1 MSSILVSSTQ
11 ACSDEYFNH
20 TPTGQWGCKLCAGR
34 TFKDKNR
41 HARLKTHI
49 DRVRVELGRV
59 NAFRST
65 PAPPGLGARSLRT
78 ESPAL
83 DPMLDPMLPVDGD
96 VPIED
101 GTVST
106 EHDSHRHDDVDM
118 SHVFDHE
125 SDELESLYDSS
136 QRIDLDFS
144 ESEKSSIELDH
155 FLDDSSDNDHGDIEA
170 GSTAEGERVG
180 MIDSRLPWYPLRKKE
195 HAAALLILGTGRN
208 LMSTSEYNRLRRILK
223 MVINFHLPEIGHV
236 KEIRRELKDRLG
248 LRVLEKTSPLGNPCF
263 TLSITD
269 IITQEL
275 SNPEV
280 ASHLEFFPEI
290 DKGVTVD
297 RYSQSKKWRE
307 ELPPRLRVPMV
318 DVDGEHFYIYEP
330 AQLQNSRVV
339 VPTFFYKN
347 ERGVVQAKCLEIDSI
362 GPHDYLMAAES
373 KFEWPGFLDVD
384 VQTFATSYPRI
395 VLRNGQKWCESRAR
409 LLQSTAYGS
418 KIIELP
424 NAWRVKANG
433 LAIRSV
439 PIALYSD
446 DTSGNVSK
454 KWNKHMSYY
463 FTLAGLKPKLTN
475 QEYHI
480 HPLCTS
486 NIASA
491 LEQGDQIV
499 DEINHASTTGFRAY
513 DCNTREDVLVIP
525 FILCHMGDSPMHS
538 EISNTTNPSGTLSPC
553 RICNLTVESRAE
565 KQTETYIQQFVG
577 INENWLP
584 ATLPFR
590 NWKRTQQQTKELW
603 LLTRNPKS
611 IKQFDVLSKEYG
623 ICDSLN
629 LKFAK
634 QVQEIYRANKS
645 KTKELQTTPQEI
657 VALCESLEQQFGDH
671 MFNPFLRLEG
681 FDGHLDTP
689 VESLHVVL
697 LGVTK
702 YLYRETISNLSPAEL
717 FDLQGRWQ
725 AFQIDGLNVA
735 PIQPRNMVQYANSL
749 LGKDFRVVLQA
760 APFVFFEFL
769 PDDYR
774 HCWIALVHLAS
785 LIFQTAIFNK
795 QTYIQD
801 LKIVIHRFLHALV
814 GINAQWT
821 NKPKFHILTH
831 LAVSV
836 ERFGPPGLFATEK
849 MEAQNGVTRAAS
861 VHSNRHAPGKDI
873 GNRFN
878 DERLLRMLISG
889 GSFFDTKLQMR
900 AVASKLFRKLF
911 NEREIRHGL
920 GLHLPLDHGKTV
932 KVVSVP
938 KANSAT
944 LGSDRVPQELLTQW
958 PSSQWKK
965 CAHVVLSD
973 GRKVTSGSFV
983 LVNFQP
989 RQNSPINV
997 GRVAALWSQVGS
1009 DVVVLHLKKCKML
1022 AGLHPFYG
1030 MRELKETS
1038 LEAWVLTEKVT
1049 CVLNVQHNCH
1059 EAHCAVT
1066 LTKTCRIERT
1076 VAQKKTAEV
1085 THNVSC
1091 SFILNAGAHYSSEY
1105 HRWITEHNWSPVTPE
1120 EWEQSITEGLSVWF
1134 TKCPPKTLHID
1145 ADEIASPEAEDEFG
1159 DCLGN

>member
-1 MSSILVSSTQ
+1 MSSMLVSSTQ
-11 ACSDEYFNH
+11 ACSDQYFVH
-20 TPTGQWGCKLCAGR
+20 CPTGQWLCKLCSGR
-34 TFKDKNR
+34 TFKDKSR

-49 DRVRVELGRV
+49 DRVRVELERV
-59 NAFRST
+59 TASRST
-65 PAPPGLGARSLRT
+65 PGPPGLGPRSLRN
-78 ESPAL
+78 EAAAL
-83 DPMLDPMLPVDGD
+83 DAMI
-96 VPIED
+96 PID
-101 GTVST
+101 GTSST
-106 EHDSHRHDDVDM
+106 EHEIPNQHNDIDM
-118 SHVFDHE
+118 SHVLDNE

-136 QRIDLDFS
+136 HRIELDFS
-144 ESEKSSIELDH
+144 ESGQSSIDLDQ
-155 FLDDSSDNDHGDIEA
+155 FLDDNSDHNHQESGT
-170 GSTAEGERVG
+170 GSTAERDSIG
-180 MIDSRLPWYPLRKKE
+180 MIDSWLPWYPLRKKE
-195 HAAALLILGTGRN
+195 HAAALLIMGTGRN
-208 LMSTSEYNRLRRILK
+208 LMSTAEYNRLRRILK

-236 KEIRRELKDRLG
+236 KDIRRELKDRLG

-263 TLSITD
+263 TLSVTD
-269 IITQEL
+269 IISQEL

-280 ASHLEFFPEI
+280 ATHIEFFPET

-307 ELPPRLRVPMV
+307 ELPPSLRVPMV
-318 DVDGEHFYIYEP
+318 DVDGEHFFIYEP
-330 AQLQNSRVV
+330 AQLANSRVV
-339 VPTFFYKN
+339 VPVFFYKN
-347 ERGVVQAKCLEIDSI
+347 ELGMVQAKCLEIDSI

-373 KFEWPGFLDVD
+373 KFNSPVFLDVN

-409 LLQSTAYGS
+409 LLQSTAQGS

-424 NAWRVKANG
+424 NAWRLKANG
-433 LAIRSV
+433 LRIRSV

-486 NIASA
+486 NVASA

-499 DEINHASTTGFRAY
+499 DELNQAALNGFSAY
-513 DCNTREDVLVIP
+513 DCSIKQDVLVIP

-603 LLTRNPKS
+603 ELTRNPKS
-611 IKQFDVLSKEYG
+611 IKHFDVLSKEYG
-623 ICDSLN
+623 IRDSLN
-629 LKFAK
+629 LQFAK

-645 KTKELQTTPQEI
+645 KTKELQTTQQEI
-657 VALCESLEQQFGDH
+657 VALCESLEEQFGDH
-671 MFNPFLRLEG
+671 MFNPFLRLEA

-702 YLYRETISNLSPAEL
+702 YLYRETISSLSPAEL
-717 FDLQGRWQ
+717 LAVQGRWQ
-725 AFQIDGLNVA
+725 AFQIEGLNVA
-735 PIQPRNMVQYANSL
+735 PIQPRNMVHYANSL

-769 PDDYR
+769 PDNYR

-785 LIFQTAIFNK
+785 LVLQNTIFNK
-795 QTYIQD
+795 ETYIRD
-801 LKIVIHRFLHALV
+801 LKIVIHRFLNRLV

-836 ERFGPPGLFATEK
+836 ERFGPPSLFATEK

-873 GNRFN
+873 ANRFN
-878 DERLLRMLISG
+878 DERLLRMLVSG
-889 GSFFDTKLQMR
+889 GSFFDTKLQTR
-900 AVASKLFRKLF
+900 AVASTLFCNLF
-911 NEREIRHGL
+911 KEREIRHGL
-920 GLHLPLDHGKTV
+920 GLHLPSENNLTAKVAVTKGHLATV
-932 KVVSVP
+932 
-938 KANSAT
+938 
-944 LGSDRVPQELLTQW
+944 GSDSVPQELQRKW
-958 PSSQWKK
+958 PNSQWNQ
-965 CAHVVLSD
+965 CQQVVLID
-973 GRKVTSGSFV
+973 GRKVTCGTFV

-989 RQNSPINV
+989 EANCPVNV

-1009 DVVVLHLKKCKML
+1009 KKVVLRLKKCKL
-1022 AGLHPFYG
+1022 LEGIHPFYG
-1030 MRELKETS
+1030 MRELEETS
-1038 LEAWVLTEKVT
+1038 LEAWALIDKVT

-1059 EAHCAVT
+1059 EAGCAVT
-1066 LTKTCRIERT
+1066 MTKTSRIERT
-1076 VAQKKTAEV
+1076 AAQKKKPEV
-1085 THNVSC
+1085 THKVSH

-1105 HRWITEHNWSPVTPE
+1105 HRLITDHIWSPVIAD
-1120 EWEQSITEGLSVWF
+1120 EWEASITEGLSVWF
-1134 TKCPPKTLHID
+1134 TRCPPKTLAID
-1145 ADEIASPEAEDEFG
+1145 GDDDPCPEVGEDFG
-1159 DCLGN
+1159 DRDHNYFMLED